1 MNILLQ
7 FKERKMKINVDFY
20 KETGKW
26 YAEDIIEIDEM
37 YSWDI
42 NRNFISSHQKALL
55 DCKEYTILIEILEST
70 NDVNIGYK
78 RLISV

>member
-1 MNILLQ
+1 V
-7 FKERKMKINVDFY
+7 KINVDFY

-42 NRNFISSHQKALL
+42 NKNFISSHQKVLSN
-55 DCKEYTILIEILEST
+55 CKEYIIVIEISEST
-70 NDVNIGYK
+70 NNINIGYK
-78 RLISV
+78 RLIPV

>member
-1 MNILLQ
+1 
-7 FKERKMKINVDFY
+7 MKINVDFY

-37 YSWDI
+37 YSWNI
-42 NRNFISSHQKALL
+42 NRNFISSHQKVLL

-78 RLISV
+78 RLIPVQYKEY